1 MPGVPGDPAA
11 VEVAADALDRAAQD
25 LATVGDAVAAHG
37 RAATATWSGSAAVLA
52 ATAVGT
58 AATGS
63 RTTAGAVRAAVGPLR
78 AFAAELRRAQQDW
91 LEGER
96 MALQGQAL
104 LVGAGSGA
112 PADAARESGRVAITD
127 GAAIMTSAEDRAR
140 TAAQDAARALDAA
153 GAVLAGLSPTAPT
166 AAPPDGDAWD
176 GLVKAGGDVVDEV
189 ANTVGG
195 VLDHVDVFDPGFG
208 DTWKGTWETTQ
219 AAVTD
224 PLGAVGTMVQ
234 GTVAPVVDSYQTGG
248 LDEAVGRSPGVIAAA
263 LGGKGLGKLGRLRDL
278 APDPAPGDHTPLA
291 PGGGLQR
298 HEDAG
303 GHTLD
308 PSRAHVGASD
318 QDLLDRQ
325 ARSPAPLLEVSS
337 YDDRQTAES
346 AIHDNITANRAAIDE
361 WIASGPTRP
370 QEFDFEHPWPVGRY
384 APPQATLSDV
394 IDVPVSRLVLKVDPS
409 MPGGYYILTSYPR
422 PVEAP

>member
-1 MPGVPGDPAA
+1 MPGDPAA

-140 TAAQDAARALDAA
+140 TAAEDAARALDAA
-153 GAVLAGLSPTAPT
+153 GAVLAGLSPTAPA
-166 AAPPDGDAWD
+166 AAPPDGNAWD

-325 ARSPAPLLEVSS
+325 ASMDRPGAVST
-337 YDDRQTAES
+337 YTDRQTAER
-346 AIHDNITANRAAIDE
+346 AVHENIAANRAAIDR
-361 WIASGPTRP
+361 WLQSDPRRP
-370 QEFDFEHPWPVGRY
+370 GRFELAHDEPIGRL
-384 APPQATLSDV
+384 APRTAAGLGDVTDAT
-394 IDVPVSRLVLKVDPS
+394 VSRVVLVRDVA
-409 MPGGYYILTSYPR
+409 MPDGYRILTSYPR
-422 PVEAP
+422 P